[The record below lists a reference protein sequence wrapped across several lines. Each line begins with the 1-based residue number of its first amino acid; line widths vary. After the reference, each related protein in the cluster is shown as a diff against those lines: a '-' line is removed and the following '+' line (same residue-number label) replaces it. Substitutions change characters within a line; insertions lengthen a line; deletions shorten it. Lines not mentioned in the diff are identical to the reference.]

1 MASSFKRKLSVKGKT
16 ITLMT
21 RTEGASGYSGN
32 PAITWPETSIK
43 ARVFPV
49 RADDVQLQPGRVL
62 NDYRILHLAIDTG
75 ISLMSRFKIDNV
87 VYEMDGPPII
97 RDTYQQVLL
106 RRLGVQ

>member
-1 MASSFKRKLSVKGKT
+1 
-16 ITLMT
+16 
-21 RTEGASGYSGN
+21 
-32 PAITWPETSIK
+32 
-43 ARVFPV
+43 
-49 RADDVQLQPGRVL
+49 
-62 NDYRILHLAIDTG
+62 LAIDTG